1 VILVIILRVIILIAL
16 SVDSKSVSAISALHL
31 LISIV
36 LSHLS
41 IALSGSLVVADSR
54 LMSLLQMLAESH
66 PVLVLV
72 GQKWLDLVLVFC

>member
-1 VILVIILRVIILIAL
+1 MILVIILRVIILIAL

>member
-16 SVDSKSVSAISALHL
+16 SVGSKSVSAISTLHL

-54 LMSLLQMLAESH
+54 FMNLLQMLADSH